1 MASNTI
7 EMAEAAQG
15 LSSAE
20 AAARLVQ
27 YGPNQL
33 KPRRQ
38 AVLWQFLARFR
49 NTLVLIL
56 LMASILSAATSATV
70 IAVMV
75 LMSVILDFV
84 QEYRA
89 GLAAENL
96 ARQVALCV
104 RVVRDAREQE
114 VRAETLVPGD
124 VLLLSAGDLVPADA
138 QVLQAK
144 DFFVN
149 QALLTGE
156 PYPVERHAAAAVLP
170 EEGDWDVDAPDALF
184 MGRVDRTAQLFV
196 DQRRHSNGPGPDE
209 GA

>member
-49 NTLVLIL
+49 NPLVLIL
-56 LMASILSAATSATV
+56 LMASILSAATGDATSATV

-124 VLLLSAGDLVPADA
+124 VLLLSAGDLVTADA

-144 DFFVN
+144 EFFRQSSVADGR
-149 QALLTGE
+149 ALPGGA
-156 PYPVERHAAAAVLP
+156 PCRCGSAA
-170 EEGDWDVDAPDALF
+170 
-184 MGRVDRTAQLFV
+184 
-196 DQRRHSNGPGPDE
+196 RRRRLGC
-209 GA
+209 

>member
-49 NTLVLIL
+49 NPLVLIL
-56 LMASILSAATSATV
+56 LMASILSAATGDATSATV

-104 RVVRDAREQE
+104 RVVRDAREQKMLNLQLD
-114 VRAETLVPGD
+114 AELMMD
-124 VLLLSAGDLVPADA
+124 VQLTQRLLLNIPSYDGKAGLDTYVISSRQP
-138 QVLQAK
+138 
-144 DFFVN
+144 
-149 QALLTGE
+149 LLKG
-156 PYPVERHAAAAVLP
+156 
-170 EEGDWDVDAPDALF
+170 GF
-184 MGRVDRTAQLFV
+184 
-196 DQRRHSNGPGPDE
+196 
-209 GA
+209 